1 MKKYFAFALAFLF
14 IASAGIA
21 QQKHP
26 LKNERSEMFRGL
38 DLTVEQKEKMK
49 SIRESSH
56 ASMEKLRAE
65 KLTADQFAAKRKAI
79 REDEK
84 KQIEGILTPEQ
95 KQKMQ
100 TRLSQIKGK
109 ELNGKEGMNMKGKYA
124 SLNLTD
130 KQKAD
135 LQANR
140 KDFKEKS
147 LAIKNNAALTDEQK
161 REDLKKLK
169 EQKKESMKTILT
181 PEQQKKVSTFRKN
194 HGNQKGKH

>member
-1 MKKYFAFALAFLF
+1 MKKYFAFALAFLL

>member
-1 MKKYFAFALAFLF
+1 MKKYFAFALAFLL

-181 PEQQKKVSTFRKN
+181 PEQQKKVSTFRKK